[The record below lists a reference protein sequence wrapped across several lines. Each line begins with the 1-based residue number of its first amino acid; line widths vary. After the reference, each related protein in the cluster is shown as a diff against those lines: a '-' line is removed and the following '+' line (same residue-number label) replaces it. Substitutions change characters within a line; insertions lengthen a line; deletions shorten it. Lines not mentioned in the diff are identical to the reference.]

1 MKLPTKTTLE
11 PLNEAMQMLVE
22 CIHDVVEC
30 YELHDENR
38 ITFTRNGVD
47 FTAYIWPTDEPSMPG
62 GDLMFHAG
70 RDQNGF
76 SPPDLKIKA
85 DGTFWIGD
93 KEVPGGEEFRDAFAL
108 FAKMMHS
115 SWQTDVR
122 RADDQAR
129 YIRELQTELGGR
141 DMRIIELAQ
150 LEQQSKREKFLG
162 AH

>member
-1 MKLPTKTTLE
+1 MKLPTNTTLE

-30 YELHDENR
+30 YEIHHKNR

-62 GDLMFHAG
+62 DDLVLKAG
-70 RDQNGF
+70 RNEDGSQA
-76 SPPDLKIKA
+76 PVLTIKA

-93 KEVPGGEEFRDAFAL
+93 KEVPGGEEFRDL
-108 FAKMMHS
+108 FVKFVEGI
-115 SWQTDVR
+115 VR
-122 RADDQAR
+122 YWITRAEAEQINKLKTR
-129 YIRELQTELGGR
+129 ITELE
-141 DMRIIELAQ
+141 DQI
-150 LEQQSKREKFLG
+150 KREKFLG